1 MPRYEIMT
9 PEQVRFHYETAGLM
23 SRAMAWT
30 VDQLFLWVCRF
41 GIAYFFLRTGLLV
54 GWTMFLLGIFAL
66 DFGYYMAFEYWW
78 AGQSPGKRIFKIRVI
93 SAQGGRLLYP
103 QIFMRNLMR
112 PLDTLPFAMLLGGIV
127 AWADRLR
134 RRLGDFVGETL
145 VVRDARLAV
154 PEAELDQRSRAN
166 TYQADPVI
174 RNRILTRVTRGERDL
189 LLDLVLRRDELA
201 PTVREEL
208 FHQAAAHCRWRY
220 SLPEDQEYLSD
231 EQTVVNIALVLQKL
245 KFT

>member
-30 VDQLFLWVCRF
+30 VDQLLLWVCRF
-41 GIAYFFLRTGLLV
+41 ILAYFFLGSGMLA
-54 GWTMFLLGIFAL
+54 GWAMFLLGIFAL
-66 DFGYYMAFEYWW
+66 DFGYFMVFEYWW
-78 AGQSPGKRIFKIRVI
+78 AGQSPGKRLFRIRVI

-103 QIFMRNLMR
+103 QIFMRNLIR

-127 AWADRLR
+127 AWTDRLH

-145 VVRDARLAV
+145 VVRDERLAL

-174 RNRILTRVTRGERDL
+174 RNRILTRVTREERDL

-201 PTVREEL
+201 PQVREEL
-208 FHQAAAHCRWRY
+208 FHQAAAHCRARY
-220 SLPEDQEYLSD
+220 SLPEDQEYLSE
-231 EQTVVNIALVLQKL
+231 EQTVTNIALVLQKV